1 MSFTSI
7 TYNPRII
14 KPMVIHLI
22 GFQKMVN
29 QASAEIQTFADQ
41 EYLDSKIVSNDK
53 LAILSELRKTNII
66 INKCN
71 LLTCNDINNLHR
83 FVKLSSLYSYN
94 SFALLVTSKS
104 KYKYEDKMKKC
115 IEITELY
122 DIYDFHSNKKHLVTR
137 YFLEL

>member
-29 QASAEIQTFADQ
+29 QASKEIQNFADQ
-41 EYLDSKIVSNDK
+41 EYLDSTIISNDK
-53 LAILSELRKTNII
+53 LTLLCELQKSNII

-71 LLTCNDINNLHR
+71 LLTCNEVNNLHC
-83 FVKLSSLYSYN
+83 FVKVSSLYSYN

-115 IEITELY
+115 IDITELY
-122 DIYDFHSNKKHLVTR
+122 DIYDFHINKKDLVTK